1 MNEVLSMKAKF
12 PVYFLFYF
20 LVFSVFVGAVMAGSK
35 AVTVISESSPVPRK
49 HTLIIDAGHGGIDGG
64 ATSCT
69 GVLESN
75 INLQISTRLNDL
87 FHLLGYETRMI
98 RTSDTSVYTQGNT
111 IASQKISDLKE
122 RVRIVNSTENA
133 VLISVHQNTFSD
145 QKYSGAQV
153 FYAPTDGSQSFAE
166 SLQTAM
172 VSAVNPGSRRKA
184 KKANG
189 VYLMEHIQ
197 CPGILVE
204 CGFLSNPVEEAMLR
218 TKEYQQKL
226 CCVIAATATGFLTE

>member
-12 PVYFLFYF
+12 SVYFLFYF

-111 IASQKISDLKE
+111 IASQKASDLKE

-204 CGFLSNPVEEAMLR
+204 CGFLSNPVEEAMLQS
-218 TKEYQQKL
+218 KEYQQKL

>member
-1 MNEVLSMKAKF
+1 MKAKF
-12 PVYFLFYF
+12 SVYFLFYF

-98 RTSDTSVYTQGNT
+98 RNSDPSVYTQGNT
-111 IASQKISDLKE
+111 ISSQKASDLKE
-122 RVRIVNSTENA
+122 RGRIVNSTENA

-184 KKANG
+184 KKASG
-189 VYLMEHIQ
+189 IFLMEHIQ

>member
-98 RTSDTSVYTQGNT
+98 RTSDTSIYTQGNT